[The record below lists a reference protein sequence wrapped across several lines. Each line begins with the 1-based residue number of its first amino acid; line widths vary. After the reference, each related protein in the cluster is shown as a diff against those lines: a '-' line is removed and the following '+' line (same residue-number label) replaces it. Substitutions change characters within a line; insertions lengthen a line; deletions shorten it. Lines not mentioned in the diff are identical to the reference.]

1 MAGNL
6 LRIGNPDAVAA
17 ITAWWSNGW
26 HPDGMT
32 EEQVRKLVAAAI
44 REHELRVAL
53 FSGAGG
59 AALLAGTW
67 HAIWMLRSWLL

>member
-1 MAGNL
+1 MAGSL
-6 LRIGNPDAVAA
+6 LQLGNPDAVAGV
-17 ITAWWSNGW
+17 TAEGWIRW

-32 EEQVRKLVAAAI
+32 EEQVRELVAAAI
-44 REHELRVAL
+44 RQHELRVAL